1 MRTSALLPI
10 LRSQLQGGL
19 LAQLYLHPD
28 TEYSLTEVARRLGA
42 SITAVHH
49 EVERLVGA
57 GLVDERRQGNMRLVR
72 AAESRL
78 ARPLTE
84 LLALTYGPIAVLP
97 DELGDVEGIRQA
109 YLFGSWARRYCGEPG
124 PPPGDVDVLIVGS
137 TDLDDLDE
145 AARRAETILQTP
157 VHIVRVIPQRW
168 VSQAHDDAFLT
179 DVRSKPYVPLA
190 LGDNE
195 LGGVGDARQSTR

>member
-1 MRTSALLPI
+1 MKTSALLPI

-28 TEYSLTEVARRLGA
+28 REYSLTEVAKYLGA

-49 EVERLVGA
+49 EVERLVAA
-57 GLVDERRQGNMRLVR
+57 GLVDERRHGNMRLVR
-72 AAESRL
+72 AGESRL

-97 DELGDVEGIRQA
+97 DELAAVQGIRQA
-109 YLFGSWARRYCGEPG
+109 YLFGSWARRYGGEPG
-124 PPPGDVDVLIVGS
+124 PPPGDVDVLVVGS

-145 AARRAETILQTP
+145 AARRVEKTLQLP
-157 VHIVRVIPQRW
+157 VHIVRILPERW
-168 VSQAHDDAFLT
+168 DSQAPDDAFLA
-179 DVRSKPYVPLA
+179 DIRSKPRLLIA
-190 LGDNE
+190 LGDN
-195 LGGVGDARQSTR
+195 D

>member
-28 TEYSLTEVARRLGA
+28 TEYSLTEVAKYLGV

-49 EVERLVGA
+49 EVERLVAA
-57 GLVDERRQGNMRLVR
+57 GLVDERRYGNMRLIR
-72 AAESRL
+72 AAEGRL

-97 DELGDVEGIRQA
+97 DELAAVRGIREA

-124 PPPGDVDVLIVGS
+124 PPPGDVDVLVVGN

-145 AARRAETILQTP
+145 AARRVEKILQIP
-157 VHIVRVIPQRW
+157 VHIVRILPERW
-168 VSQAHDDAFLT
+168 DNQAHDDTFLV
-179 DVRSKPYVPLA
+179 DVRSKPTVFIA
-190 LGDNE
+190 LGRNE
-195 LGGVGDARQSTR
+195 

>member
-10 LRSQLQGGL
+10 LRSQVQGGL

-28 TEYSLTEVARRLGA
+28 TEYSLTEVARHLGA
-42 SITAVHH
+42 SVTAVHH
-49 EVERLVGA
+49 EVERLVAA
-57 GLVDERRQGNMRLVR
+57 GLVDERRHGNMRLIR

-97 DELGDVEGIRQA
+97 DELADVEGIRQA

-124 PPPGDVDVLIVGS
+124 PPPGDVDVLVVGR

-145 AARRAETILQTP
+145 AARRVEKILHMP
-157 VHIVRVIPQRW
+157 VHIVRILPERW
-168 VSQAHDDAFLT
+168 DSQANDDAFLS
-179 DVRSKPYVPLA
+179 DVRSKPRVLIALA
-190 LGDNE
+190 DN
-195 LGGVGDARQSTR
+195 A